1 MSLISPI
8 VAAGD
13 LFALFIYL
21 AIALIWVVLKKVQK
35 MGQRSS
41 SQEESPPDSAQPL
54 RRPKLDPTLQE
65 FLENLTGQKLD
76 EQPPPAPQAVPP
88 PVTRI
93 PTPVPSMHV
102 LPQPVP
108 EEDNRPGM
116 LEPMKHERPDFHGED
131 AQDPAETIVAPHVES
146 TVLGAASSLAGIQTP
161 KIAMPSFNL
170 PNQRLD
176 TDHRLT
182 VSIGTPKGLR
192 RAMIERIVLG
202 KPLAMGTDYEELQIG
217 W

>member
-13 LFALFIYL
+13 LVAVFIYL

-35 MGQRSS
+35 MGQRSG

-88 PVTRI
+88 PITGI
-93 PTPVPSMHV
+93 PTPVPPMSV

-108 EEDNRPGM
+108 EENRPGV
-116 LEPMKHERPDFHGED
+116 LEPMKYERPDFHGED
-131 AQDPAETIVAPHVES
+131 VQGPAKTIVAPHVES

-170 PNQRLD
+170 PSQRLD
-176 TDHRLT
+176 TDHRLP
-182 VSIGTPKGLR
+182 VSIGTPAGLR
-192 RAMIERIVLG
+192 RGMIERIVLG